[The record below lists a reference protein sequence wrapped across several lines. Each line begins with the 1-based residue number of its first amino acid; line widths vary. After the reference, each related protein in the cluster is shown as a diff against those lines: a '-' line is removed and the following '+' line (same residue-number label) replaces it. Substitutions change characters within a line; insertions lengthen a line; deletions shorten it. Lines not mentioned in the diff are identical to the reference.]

1 MSTNHADHPIS
12 AKPQISVIIPLEHH
26 RGQWERCWQ
35 SWNTQTVDKSVY
47 EIILVVTADFQEH
60 TLLNERSAACLEFSS
75 SSNDTDL
82 CAVGAIKARGRYL
95 LFTEAHCWPE
105 PDVLKH
111 CLEAIN
117 VHPDWAGFSCLSLPI
132 THNRLSKASANMY
145 LADIEHAVQVR
156 SRPKNLY
163 QCFVTRREAY
173 EHCGGFK
180 SGLGHFAEW
189 VLAASY
195 FQRGYK
201 IGYFPNAKFHHYY
214 SGSIS
219 EIRAFTLNFVT
230 GEVGYFGGGHYKPN
244 ESLLEI
250 PPEWICWRNFD
261 RNTARA
267 VLHIAVKSL
276 YPLGKSYRR
285 LPRSIMR
292 IGRWILP
299 AIFGDRIVRISAAAA
314 AVYARITLLLAHAAG
329 SQKRLNDQFRKYIAA
344 LIRAQR
350 LTVIGSQGGM
360 GRDAIQP
367 SHVGSGLDV
376 PTLNATGFYP
386 LEQFQGSQFR
396 WSETAAAVHVFVPA
410 GLRRIRI
417 DCIPAR
423 DLFDAK
429 ADFRFFV
436 DGVRIPSSQLSIET
450 DRISIELNITRPQ
463 IITLG
468 WTCRPFLALADP
480 RQLGLPI
487 KRIDLNNDPVTSDDS
502 FKRVAAF
509 AS

>member
-1 MSTNHADHPIS
+1 
-12 AKPQISVIIPLEHH
+12 
-26 RGQWERCWQ
+26 
-35 SWNTQTVDKSVY
+35 
-47 EIILVVTADFQEH
+47 
-60 TLLNERSAACLEFSS
+60 
-75 SSNDTDL
+75 
-82 CAVGAIKARGRYL
+82 
-95 LFTEAHCWPE
+95 
-105 PDVLKH
+105 
-111 CLEAIN
+111 
-117 VHPDWAGFSCLSLPI
+117 
-132 THNRLSKASANMY
+132 
-145 LADIEHAVQVR
+145 
-156 SRPKNLY
+156 
-163 QCFVTRREAY
+163 
-173 EHCGGFK
+173 
-180 SGLGHFAEW
+180 
-189 VLAASY
+189 
-195 FQRGYK
+195 
-201 IGYFPNAKFHHYY
+201 
-214 SGSIS
+214 
-219 EIRAFTLNFVT
+219 
-230 GEVGYFGGGHYKPN
+230 
-244 ESLLEI
+244 
-250 PPEWICWRNFD
+250 
-261 RNTARA
+261 
-267 VLHIAVKSL
+267 
-276 YPLGKSYRR
+276 
-285 LPRSIMR
+285 MR

-314 AVYARITLLLAHAAG
+314 AVYARITLLLAHAVG

-367 SHVGSGLDV
+367 SHVGFGLDAL
-376 PTLNATGFYP
+376 TLNATGFYP

-396 WSETAAAVHVFVPA
+396 WSETAAAVHVFAPA

-436 DGVRIPSSQLSIET
+436 DGVRIPSSQVSIET